1 MKKLY
6 VGNLAY
12 TSTESEIRELFE
24 AHGEVESV
32 NVIKDR
38 ETGQGRGFAFVEM
51 NDEGAQ
57 AAMEALN
64 GVELG
69 GRALKVNEARQRE
82 ERRRRNS
89 W

>member
-24 AHGEVESV
+24 NHGEVESV
-32 NVIKDR
+32 NVIMDR
-38 ETGQGRGFAFVEM
+38 ETGRARGFAFVEM

-64 GVELG
+64 GVEFG